1 MKQFVVIFSKPI
13 VLPGSKMER
22 VKTYGML
29 FNKTEKATIENVT
42 NYIRNYVF
50 VIAELYRDG
59 VEHIGDWTYKK
70 DGKVFNVNE
79 SDWWGYVEKAKR
91 KKIQFELVDDDNVVI
106 KDEDFYDNYLLT
118 SRERWEQLKAMPIV
132 V

>member
-1 MKQFVVIFSKPI
+1 MKQFIAIFSKPL
-13 VLPGSKMER
+13 VLPGNKMER

-29 FNKTEKATIENVT
+29 FDKTEKATIENVT

-79 SDWWGYVEKAKR
+79 SDWWDYAEKAKK
-91 KKIQFELVDDDNVVI
+91 KKIQFEFVDEDNVEI
-106 KDEDFYDNYLLT
+106 KEEDFYDNYLLT
-118 SRERWEQLKAMPIV
+118 SKERWVQLKAMPIV